1 MSRIDRLFADRRAE
15 NRRSLV
21 VYLCVGDPSL
31 EGTVR
36 FARAA
41 LEAGADALEL
51 GVPFSDPTADG
62 PAIARAS
69 ERAIAAG
76 SSLGRTLEVA
86 AEIRRA
92 SDAPLVLFGYYNPIL
107 IRGEERSVRDATA
120 AGFDALLVVDL
131 PPEEGVVMRDAAKA
145 AGLAVVPLLTPTSG
159 PSRVAAAA
167 ARASGFVYYVSVT
180 GVTGQAG
187 EEALVSAAAQAG
199 RLRDATRLPV
209 VIGFGID
216 GPRKARIA
224 TGLVA
229 AAPAPASR
237 SGADGI
243 VVGTAVVCAIE
254 SERDDASRV
263 RAVTALVGSLRA
275 ALDEV

>member
-1 MSRIDRLFADRRAE
+1 MSKPDVSRIDRLFSGRAATKRRV
-15 NRRSLV
+15 LV

-31 EGTVR
+31 EATVR

-41 LEAGADALEL
+41 LDAGADMLEL

-69 ERAIAAG
+69 ERAIVAG

-86 AEIRRA
+86 AELRKT
-92 SDAPLVLFGYYNPIL
+92 SEAPLVLFGYYNPIL
-107 IRGEERSVRDATA
+107 VRGEERTVHDAKA
-120 AGFDALLVVDL
+120 AGIDAMLIVDL
-131 PPEEGVVMRDAAKA
+131 PPEEGVILRDAADH

-167 ARASGFVYYVSVT
+167 ARAKGFVYYVSVT
-180 GVTGQAG
+180 GVTGGAG
-187 EEALVSAAAQAG
+187 DDALVSAAAEAG
-199 RLRDATRLPV
+199 RLREATGLPI

-216 GPRKARIA
+216 GPRKARLA
-224 TGLVA
+224 TGQGG
-229 AAPAPASR
+229 SQG
-237 SGADGI
+237 GADGI
-243 VVGTAVVCAIE
+243 VVGTAVVRAIE
-254 SERDDASRV
+254 TERDDESRA
-263 RAVTALVGSLRA
+263 RAVTGLVSSLRS

>member
-1 MSRIDRLFADRRAE
+1 MSRIDVVLAERRASK
-15 NRRSLV
+15 RRALV

-36 FARAA
+36 FAKAA
-41 LEAGADALEL
+41 LEAGADMLEL

-69 ERAIAAG
+69 ERAILAG

-86 AEIRRA
+86 AEIRKG

-107 IRGEERSVRDATA
+107 VRGEAKSVRDAKA
-120 AGFDALLVVDL
+120 AGIDAMLVVDL
-131 PPEEGVVMRDAAKA
+131 PPEEGRVLRAAA
-145 AGLAVVPLLTPTSG
+145 AESGLAVIPLLTPTSG

-167 ARASGFVYYVSVT
+167 AGASGFVYYVSVT
-180 GVTGQAG
+180 GVTGVAG
-187 EEALVSAAAQAG
+187 EDSLVSAAAEAG
-199 RLRDATRLPV
+199 RLREATRLPV

-216 GPRKARIA
+216 GPRKAKIA
-224 TGLVA
+224 TGIGSGS
-229 AAPAPASR
+229 PG

-243 VVGTAVVCAIE
+243 VVGTAVVRAIE
-254 SERDDASRV
+254 QERDDESRA
-263 RAVTALVGSLRA
+263 RAVTKLVASLRA
-275 ALDEV
+275 ALDEE

>member
-1 MSRIDRLFADRRAE
+1 MSKPDVSRIDRLFADRAATK
-15 NRRSLV
+15 RRVLV

-41 LEAGADALEL
+41 LDAGADMLEL

-69 ERAIAAG
+69 ERAIVAG

-86 AEIRRA
+86 AELRKT

-107 IRGEERSVRDATA
+107 VRGEERTVHDAKA
-120 AGFDALLVVDL
+120 AGVDAFLVVDL
-131 PPEEGVVMRDAAKA
+131 PPEEGVILRDAADRE
-145 AGLAVVPLLTPTSG
+145 GLAVVPLLTPTSG

-167 ARASGFVYYVSVT
+167 ARAKGFVYYVSVT
-180 GVTGQAG
+180 GVTGGAG
-187 EEALVSAAAQAG
+187 EDALVSAAAEAG
-199 RLRDATRLPV
+199 RLRDATGLPL

-216 GPRKARIA
+216 GPRKARLA
-224 TGLVA
+224 TGRGG
-229 AAPAPASR
+229 SHG
-237 SGADGI
+237 GADGI
-243 VVGTAVVCAIE
+243 VVGTAVVRAIE
-254 SERDDASRV
+254 SERDDESRA
-263 RAVTALVGSLRA
+263 RAVTGLVSSLRS

>member
-15 NRRSLV
+15 NRRSLI

-131 PPEEGVVMRDAAKA
+131 PPEEGIVLRDAAKT

-187 EEALVSAAAQAG
+187 DEALVSAATQAG
-199 RLRDATRLPV
+199 GLREATKLPV

-216 GPRKARIA
+216 GPRKAKIA
-224 TGLVA
+224 TGLLQ
-229 AAPAPASR
+229 AAPG

-243 VVGTAVVCAIE
+243 VVGTAVVRAIE

-263 RAVTALVGSLRA
+263 RAVTALVSSLRA